1 MRVIELAFIRGVM
14 AALLDVAQVV
24 PVGNAGPIKLLPGK
38 NRAFVDFIIEQFAE
52 KGVRQRF
59 SAV

>member
-24 PVGNAGPIKLLPGK
+24 PVGQCRADKTAAGQKPGVCG
-38 NRAFVDFIIEQFAE
+38 FHY
-52 KGVRQRF
+52 
-59 SAV
+59 